1 MDRSDLQEKIK
12 NTEKEIRELN
22 ELLDAHHKEVLKIF
36 MDEKAFKEYLQQL

>member
-22 ELLDAHHKEVLKIF
+22 ELLNAHHSEVLKIF
-36 MDEKAFKEYLQQL
+36 KEYLQKL